1 MIIRLSETKD
11 INGIIALWNEAFGDS
26 ENEIRFFLNRKYI
39 AENTL
44 VVEENGEIAS
54 MLFLLEGNMC
64 IKGVDYP
71 SYYLYAACTLRE
83 YRGRGFMAMLLDE
96 AKRIADSR
104 NIDFICLM
112 PGEKSLY
119 GFYEKFGYKTVFN
132 KKVLCLEVDSH
143 NTGEFLNDETAT
155 DYETLRNDMLSA
167 YDYFKWDEQSIR
179 FAVDHNEMYSG
190 KHVVNCN
197 GYCLYTVNDG
207 GIAVKESAF
216 TSDKLLEFVEK
227 IAVLN
232 GCEKIKINLPS
243 EYPSGDIKS
252 EIVPSGM
259 ILAVNE
265 RSKIVSDGLN
275 NAYLGLTL
283 D

>member
-54 MLFLLEGNMC
+54 MLFLLEGDMC

-71 SYYLYAACTLRE
+71 SYYLYAACTLKKH
-83 YRGRGFMAMLLDE
+83 RGRGFMAMLLDE
-96 AKRIADSR
+96 AKRLADSR

-132 KKVLCLEVDSH
+132 KKVLCIEADSDDI
-143 NTGEFLNDETAT
+143 GEFPSDETAA
-155 DYETLRNDMLSA
+155 DYEKLRNDMFSA

-179 FAVDHNEMYSG
+179 FAVDHNKMYSG
-190 KHVVNCN
+190 KHIVNCN
-197 GYCLYTVNDG
+197 GYCLYNVEDNKCT
-207 GIAVKESAF
+207 VKEFCF
-216 TSDKLLEFVEK
+216 TADLLRKVVSYLKNNNSFDEMIIDLPVGYLTDIQGK
-227 IAVLN
+227 IINN
-232 GCEKIKINLPS
+232 G
-243 EYPSGDIKS
+243 
-252 EIVPSGM
+252 M
-259 ILAVNE
+259 ALAVTDTAKSLIDNI
-265 RSKIVSDGLN
+265 S
-275 NAYLGLTL
+275 NAYLNLTL